1 MVGQV
6 DAVVVGAGV
15 IGLAIARELALA
27 GKEVLVL
34 EAEEHFGSVTSSR
47 NSEVIHAGIY
57 YPPDSLKTRLC
68 IEGRKQLYALC
79 EARGIPHRKLGKLV
93 FAHEEAQMPELEN
106 LAMHA
111 KAVGAGAIDLLD
123 RREAHALEP
132 ALECAGAMLSPETGI
147 IDSHAL
153 MLALLGEAEAHGA
166 QLVTHCKVDRIGR
179 AGELWSVFLEGEDEG
194 TLETPLLVNS
204 TGLAAQRLAQR
215 IDSLPAEH
223 IPPSYFAKGCWFS
236 YDGKVPFDRLIYPL
250 PEPGGLGTH
259 LTLDLAGQARF
270 GPDVEWV
277 ESENYDVD
285 PARHANF
292 AEAAQRIW
300 PALDPEHLHP
310 AMAGIRPKIVGQGEP
325 NADFR
330 IDGPE
335 AHGCAGLV
343 NLFGIESPGLTASL
357 AIATEVAAKLRD

>member
-1 MVGQV
+1 MSGRI

-15 IGLAIARELALA
+15 IGLAAARALAMA

-34 EAEEHFGSVTSSR
+34 EAEAHFGSITSSR

-57 YPPDSLKTRLC
+57 YPPGSLKTRHC
-68 IEGRKQLYALC
+68 IEGRKQLYAYC

-93 FAHEEAQMPELEN
+93 FAHDLEQMPELEER
-106 LAMHA
+106 AAHA
-111 KAVGAGAIDLLD
+111 RAVGAGAIELLD
-123 RREAHALEP
+123 EKAVKALEP
-132 ALECAGAMLSPETGI
+132 ELDCAGAMLSPETGI
-147 IDSHAL
+147 VDSHAL

-166 QLVTHCKVDRIGR
+166 QLVTHCKVERIGK
-179 AGELWSVFLEGEDEG
+179 AGGLWTVMLEGQDEA
-194 TLETPLLVNS
+194 TVETPVLVNS
-204 TGLAAQRLAQR
+204 AGLAAPRLAHR
-215 IDSLPAEH
+215 IEGLRSEN
-223 IPPSYFAKGCWFS
+223 IPPSFFAKGCWFA
-236 YDGKVPFDRLIYPL
+236 YDGKVPFQRLIYPL

-277 ESENYDVD
+277 DGEDYSVD
-285 PARHANF
+285 PSRHAKF
-292 AEAAQRIW
+292 AEAARRIW
-300 PALDPEHLHP
+300 PAIDPAKLHP
-310 AMAGIRPKIVGQGEP
+310 AMAGIRPKIAGPGEP

-335 AHGCAGLV
+335 THGCGGLV

-357 AIATEVAAKLRD
+357 SIAAEVVAKLRD